1 MVQDGQQ
8 DEADRQPRRANGHN
22 DNGCP
27 GERDDREERVLRA
40 RLEPGERA
48 LKASR
53 QVAKQRPE
61 SHRSH
66 KSRGAE
72 TGKPQVAWQGC
83 WRAQRC
89 PGGPASSRTVG
100 QRPEIKLE
108 KRFPASPG
116 AANPAALLC
125 FWAGGVAGKVGF
137 FARCH
142 SRSVPLQRGWWEDD
156 LLFRDSVFG
165 SRQLPLLALL
175 CAPGAVE
182 RLIPPPR
189 SGCRSALLPA
199 ALPSHAGLQLLAP
212 QRRFFLF
219 LSLSIL

>member
-1 MVQDGQQ
+1 MGEGWQGGKG
-8 DEADRQPRRANGHN
+8 AAGRAGARRA
-22 DNGCP
+22 
-27 GERDDREERVLRA
+27 
-40 RLEPGERA
+40 A

-66 KSRGAE
+66 KSQGAE

-116 AANPAALLC
+116 AANPAALPC
-125 FWAGGVAGKVGF
+125 SWAGGVAGKVGF
-137 FARCH
+137 FAPCR
-142 SRSVPLQRGWWEDD
+142 SRSVPLQREGGGRMICSFGTARLAAGSCPCSLCSVHQAWW
-156 LLFRDSVFG
+156 RGRSPHPVAAAG
-165 SRQLPLLALL
+165 AL
-175 CAPGAVE
+175 
-182 RLIPPPR
+182 
-189 SGCRSALLPA
+189 
-199 ALPSHAGLQLLAP
+199 
-212 QRRFFLF
+212 
-219 LSLSIL
+219 

>member
-116 AANPAALLC
+116 AANPAALPC

-137 FARCH
+137 FLLDATPARCLC
-142 SRSVPLQRGWWEDD
+142 SGGGGRMICSFGTACLAAGSFPCSLCSVHRARWRG
-156 LLFRDSVFG
+156 
-165 SRQLPLLALL
+165 
-175 CAPGAVE
+175 
-182 RLIPPPR
+182 
-189 SGCRSALLPA
+189 
-199 ALPSHAGLQLLAP
+199 
-212 QRRFFLF
+212 
-219 LSLSIL
+219 